1 MPPEGSDPTL
11 CCPALLGSQGSERLA
26 QMLLAKHSLTLP
38 PPSPPPLL
46 QPSSQTI
53 NVSPQAAREIA
64 GSLPLHLLH
73 LFSPLESGLQG
84 HSGRATLSSKH
95 PLLLCNLDN
104 PIPDRP
110 RQNTLR
116 CSFPIALTSKP
127 NACLNGWHTS
137 DYHSP
142 ICTNESCH
150 YPRPA
155 ELKMW

>member
-1 MPPEGSDPTL
+1 MPPEGSNPAL
-11 CCPALLGSQGSERLA
+11 GCPALLGRQGSERLA
-26 QMLLAKHSLTLP
+26 QMLLAVHSLTLP

-46 QPSSQTI
+46 QSSSQTI

-64 GSLPLHLLH
+64 GSLPVHLLH

-95 PLLLCNLDN
+95 PFSCAIWTIQFQTD
-104 PIPDRP
+104 PGR
-110 RQNTLR
+110 TL
-116 CSFPIALTSKP
+116 SAVLSPIALTSKP